1 MSKAKYQ
8 TVITANFLRF
18 SNEFWKFVLQIWRG
32 SDQDQMLKTDIK
44 NFCGQCLNEVSLFP
58 YRNCSWRLIIACI
71 FERGCFVSIKR
82 FLFYVFCFYLTS
94 LGLLKIQEIADKLI
108 TFSRSSKL
116 PVRARELHGTIFN
129 FSLFR
134 EKYAVDFRTLECNLL
149 LALPHN
155 I

>member
-1 MSKAKYQ
+1 
-8 TVITANFLRF
+8 
-18 SNEFWKFVLQIWRG
+18 
-32 SDQDQMLKTDIK
+32 MLKTDIK

-71 FERGCFVSIKR
+71 FERGCFVSTKR
-82 FLFYVFCFYLTS
+82 VLFYVFCFYLTS
-94 LGLLKIQEIADKLI
+94 LGLFKIQDIADKLI

-116 PVRARELHGTIFN
+116 PVCARELHGTIFN